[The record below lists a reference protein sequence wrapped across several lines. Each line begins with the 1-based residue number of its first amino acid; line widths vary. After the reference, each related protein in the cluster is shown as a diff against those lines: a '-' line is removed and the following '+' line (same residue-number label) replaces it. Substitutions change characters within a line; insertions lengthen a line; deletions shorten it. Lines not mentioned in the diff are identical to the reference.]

1 MIIFKMRN
9 IRVIISFCL
18 SLTIGLVF
26 IFETNYNISAEMETE
41 EGYNEYVC
49 NNYYSFE
56 ASDGQLFE
64 FSLIKQVPE
73 GLENPEIKSLSIYET
88 IGLYFRKNFSVN
100 NYISWSELSSPT
112 IKINLSIISGT
123 TNFLLGKI
131 SDLDSGINQL
141 VTGDINKDGTFD
153 ILDLIIGKKNLF
165 NNPLSYL
172 YIDGKSIDISLLE
185 KILKIKSNVSSE
197 FKILNSEISKFIK
210 TPLEQA
216 LYDIELEDL
225 SIPKFDNSD
234 NKYELKE
241 YIFTFKN
248 NEKYYAYTLLADTE
262 LELTE
267 LILNPVSSIKGLHI
281 WEIKPE
287 EGHDRNVI
295 SFTTTT
301 ELPDT
306 TGKNFEYMSQTYSYK
321 LKNFPEVNRSTIS
334 KICSLID
341 GTAKWYSSS
350 YTYIQYYDYNID
362 GKLTQEDLN
371 IILQNW
377 TSRPDIVFYNYS
389 SYLSRIISGI
399 NLKNY
404 VISLD
409 SIIEPYDFVVPT
421 QEYIT
426 QNNLGYVSEFQLI
439 PIERFYDVTGEL
451 LNSSQDF
458 DYFLLKNTGDS
469 FKAHPVLLN
478 EILSNNSILGLRII
492 ENDEIGNKIYEIIK

>member
-9 IRVIISFCL
+9 IRVIISFFL
-18 SLTIGLVF
+18 SLTIGLAF
-26 IFETNYNISAEMETE
+26 IFETNYNTSAIEMETE
-41 EGYNEYVC
+41 EGYKEYVC
-49 NNYYSFE
+49 DNNFSFE
-56 ASDGQLFE
+56 ASDGQIYE
-64 FSLIKQVPE
+64 FSLIKQVPD
-73 GLENPEIKSLSIYET
+73 GYNPEIKSLSNYET

-100 NYISWSELSSPT
+100 NYISWSELSIPT
-112 IKINLSIISGT
+112 IQINLSIISGT

-131 SDLDSGINQL
+131 PDLDSGINQL
-141 VTGDINKDGTFD
+141 VTGDINKDGNLD
-153 ILDLIIGKKNLF
+153 ILDIIIGKKNLF

-172 YIDGKSIDISLLE
+172 YIDGKSIDISLFE
-185 KILKIKSNVSSE
+185 KMLKIKSNVSSE

-216 LYDIELEDL
+216 LYDISFKDL

-234 NKYELKE
+234 NTYELKE

-248 NEKYYAYTLLADTE
+248 NEKYYAYTLISHTQLHI
-262 LELTE
+262 TE

-287 EGHDRNVI
+287 EVQDRNVI

-321 LKNFPEVNRSTIS
+321 LKNFAEVNRSTIS

-371 IILQNW
+371 ILLQNW
-377 TSRPDIVFYNYS
+377 TSRPDIVFYNFS
-389 SYLSRIISGI
+389 SYLYRIISGI

-426 QNNLGYVSEFQLI
+426 KNNLGYVSEFQLI
-439 PIERFYDVTGEL
+439 PIEMYYDVTGEL
-451 LNSSQDF
+451 LSSSQDF
-458 DYFLLKNTGDS
+458 DYFLLKKTGEI
-469 FKAHPVLLN
+469 FKSHPVLLN
-478 EILSNNSILGLRII
+478 ELVLNNSILGLRI
-492 ENDEIGNKIYEIIK
+492 YEIIK